1 MLEATGGRTQEEKDL
16 CVSWVETFTVT
27 NPTFTIQE
35 FQAFDSEHLENMNHR
50 RQDRPRVCSYLC
62 VSVGPLAA
70 VFVAK
75 CSPAVFQPLGDKK
88 TGADER

>member
-16 CVSWVETFTVT
+16 CVCWVETPTVT

-35 FQAFDSEHLENMNHR
+35 SQPSDSE
-50 RQDRPRVCSYLC
+50 QDRSRVCSYLC

-70 VFVAK
+70 VFVPK

-88 TGADER
+88 TGAEER